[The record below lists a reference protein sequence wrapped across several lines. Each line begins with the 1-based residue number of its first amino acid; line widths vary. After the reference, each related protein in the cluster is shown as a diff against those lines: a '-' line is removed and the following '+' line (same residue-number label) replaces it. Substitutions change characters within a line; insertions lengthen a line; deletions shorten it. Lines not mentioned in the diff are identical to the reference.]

1 VEYWHYRVSRRRREK
16 GKENLLEEI
25 MVENFSSLMNY
36 INLHVQE
43 AELTPSRINVNP
55 HPDTLCPKNA

>member
-25 MVENFSSLMNY
+25 MVENFL
-36 INLHVQE
+36 NLGKKADIQ
-43 AELTPSRINVNP
+43 I
-55 HPDTLCPKNA
+55 